1 MQKGYKRNFEPLKI
15 LTDSQVEQI
24 HTASLSVLDE
34 VGFRYESKKALKLL
48 EEHDCKV
55 DYNSKIA
62 RISPGL
68 VEWAIAKTPSS
79 FMVKARDPEE
89 SIRIGGNSLYFMNSA
104 GARYV
109 DIDSGIVTMST
120 MDQNNIGVLVS
131 DSLDSVHVFPSYTPY
146 FEIEGVPPVM
156 SCPVSCAQRH
166 RFSTKPN
173 RGAQPTDSFIWETQ
187 IALACDAQLMGCV
200 EGAAPLSLAEDACN
214 AAFYYLEAGFPIYI
228 ASGAIMGGSH
238 PITIAGASVSHNAEL
253 LAIIVL
259 LQCIRHGCGVI
270 ANNAVFSMNMATGD
284 LSFGTAANALHQ
296 MAYNQIWHSYYK
308 IPINNTGSAFSN
320 SKMIDYQLGA
330 EKLPLAMAS
339 ALSGANLIVF
349 HGGLTAELAYNPILS
364 IIDDDIAKTIGRI
377 IEGFDVSDDTID
389 LDVIKEVGSTGT
401 YLSTK
406 QTRTYWKTEDY
417 MPKIFDKTSYQE
429 WINADKRTVIDK
441 AKERYE
447 EILATHK
454 PKPLTPDQD
463 KEIDRILKEA
473 TEYYKKKGLI

>member
-1 MQKGYKRNFEPLKI
+1 MQNGFKRKFEPLKI
-15 LTDSQVEQI
+15 LTDSQIEQI
-24 HTASLSVLDE
+24 HTDSLNVLDE
-34 VGFRYESKKALKLL
+34 VGFKYESKKALELL
-48 EEHDCKV
+48 EDHGCRV
-55 DYNSKIA
+55 DYETKIA
-62 RISPGL
+62 KIPPSL

-79 FMVKARDPEE
+79 FMVKARDTEK
-89 SIRIGGNSLYFMNSA
+89 SVRFGGNTLYFMNSA
-104 GARYV
+104 GARYTDV
-109 DIDSGIVTMST
+109 ETGLVTIPT
-120 MDQNNIGVLVS
+120 LEQNNIGVLVS
-131 DSLDSVHVFPSYTPY
+131 DALETVHVFPSYTPY

-166 RFSTKPN
+166 RFSTKPS

-187 IALACDAQLMGCV
+187 IALAVGAQLMGCV
-200 EGAAPLSLAEDACN
+200 EGAAPLSLAEDPCN
-214 AAFYYLEAGFPIYI
+214 AAFHYLDADFPIYI
-228 ASGAIMGGSH
+228 ASGSIMGGSH

-259 LQCIRHGCGVI
+259 LQCIKPGCGVI
-270 ANNAVFSMNMATGD
+270 ANNFVSAMNMTTGD
-284 LSFGTAANALHQ
+284 LNFGTAAIALHQ

-320 SKMIDYQLGA
+320 AKIIDYQLGA

-339 ALSGANLIVF
+339 ALSGANLIVL
-349 HGGLTAELAYNPILS
+349 HGGVTAELAYNPILA
-364 IIDDDIAKTIGRI
+364 IIDNDIAKTIGRI
-377 IEGFDVSDDTID
+377 VEGFDVNDATIG
-389 LDVIKEVGSTGT
+389 LDVIREVGSSGT
-401 YLSTK
+401 FLNTK
-406 QTRTYWKTEDY
+406 QTRTMWKTEDY

-429 WINADKRTVIDK
+429 WINTGKKTVVNK

-454 PKPLTPDQD
+454 PVPVTPEQD